1 MAEDLRSTRMTILL
15 DAQLVLLI
23 FGALIGGQ
31 LVLAVLS
38 VLVGSAYH
46 ERSLFVHSAAIAV
59 SVASIVLMRSGNL
72 PLANAAL
79 VLLLALSVL
88 HLRELT
94 LHVGALHGRKRVMT
108 LAALALA
115 ALACASPLLPVPMLA
130 PGMALAGW
138 LAWLVY
144 ALIRA
149 WAQSRPWIT
158 WAAAG
163 WAGLTV
169 ACLVRIAGLAGA
181 DSLATPIALAF
192 WSMGIYLASVWRSR
206 VFGERRSRAEG
217 EHLFDPL
224 TGLVRRAA
232 LVQRLDTAR
241 ELMRRFQYPATFV
254 LVHLDDAARIG
265 AHAGAE
271 AAENAV
277 LEAGARIRR
286 TLGQADVAARVG
298 PHRFAILSEGT
309 SAAEAS
315 AGVATRILSAGLR
328 EPLRAVPDVYVRF
341 RIVLGELPLDDTPF
355 DTLLERVAQRLDEDV
370 ARNRERR
377 IRAVD
382 IDALLPASSG
392 GASSVVPLAVR

>member
-1 MAEDLRSTRMTILL
+1 MTILL
-15 DAQLVLLI
+15 DSQLVLLI

-31 LVLAVLS
+31 LVLALLS
-38 VLVGSAYH
+38 VLVAGAYH

-59 SVASIVLMRSGNL
+59 SVASIGLMRSGNVA
-72 PLANAAL
+72 PANAGL
-79 VLLLALSVL
+79 VLLLGLSVL
-88 HLRELT
+88 HLKELT
-94 LHVGALHGRKRVMT
+94 LHVGALHGRKRLMT
-108 LAALALA
+108 LSALGLAILAIASPFLPMFALALA
-115 ALACASPLLPVPMLA
+115 LAVALVA
-130 PGMALAGW
+130 W

-149 WAQSRPWIT
+149 WAQSRPWIA

-163 WAGLTV
+163 WAALTF
-169 ACLVRIAGLAGA
+169 ACMVRILGVAGP
-181 DSLATPIALAF
+181 DSLATPIALGF

-241 ELMRRFQYPATFV
+241 ELMRRFRYPATFV
-254 LVHLDDAARIG
+254 VVHLDDAARI
-265 AHAGAE
+265 ATHAGAE

-298 PHRFAILSEGT
+298 PHRFAILSEGA
-309 SAAEAS
+309 SAADAS

-341 RIVLGELPLDDTPF
+341 RIVLGELPVDDTPF
-355 DTLLERVAQRLDEDV
+355 DTLLERMAQRLDDDV

-382 IDALLPASSG
+382 IDALQPASTG
-392 GASSVVPLAVR
+392 GTSTVAQLGVR